1 MRQTP
6 GSSSSQAGNASSH
19 LEDLKARK
27 ADYEHV
33 IGEMEKHLSVASDGT
48 IVLDVKNAADIHV
61 NPDAFDELSK
71 SLQKVNTLLRINQLQ
86 ATQVGLKTDFGPS
99 AAMEARITAA
109 GSCPG
114 IDHTYTYWW
123 GHQID
128 LNECQTQKLIGFADR
143 RRRSC
148 ACRASYCR
156 PCADCYHCWRYRCD
170 NGDRAGGIPVLRSA
184 VRASRY
190 SHLYDLLFGHPLGRM
205 PVKRSRVN

>member
-1 MRQTP
+1 MSQTP

-27 ADYEHV
+27 ADYEHA

-61 NPDAFDELSK
+61 NPDAFDELGK

-86 ATQVGLKTDFGPS
+86 PTQVGLKTDFGPS
-99 AAMEARITAA
+99 VVMEARITAA

-128 LNECQTQKLIGFADR
+128 LNECQTQKLIADLQI
-143 RRRSC
+143 
-148 ACRASYCR
+148 
-156 PCADCYHCWRYRCD
+156 
-170 NGDRAGGIPVLRSA
+170 GAGVAALVALLTAALVPIAIIAGVIGAIMAIEQGVFQYYDQQCGHQGIAIYMTYFSDIPWA
-184 VRASRY
+184 
-190 SHLYDLLFGHPLGRM
+190 GCQ
-205 PVKRSRVN
+205 